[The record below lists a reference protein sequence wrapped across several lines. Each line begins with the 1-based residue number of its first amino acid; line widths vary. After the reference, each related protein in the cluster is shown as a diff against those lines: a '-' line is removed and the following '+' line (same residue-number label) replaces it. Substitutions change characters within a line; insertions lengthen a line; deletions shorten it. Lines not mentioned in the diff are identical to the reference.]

1 MPKVMDIANLE
12 QLGLTRNES
21 RVYLALLQLGS
32 TNADPIIKKTGLHR
46 NIVYDNLYKLID
58 KGLATF
64 VLKTKRKFFEATS
77 TYQLL
82 KWIEDEKEEAL
93 SKEKLAK
100 NILPEI
106 ESLRALNQEKQ
117 EVSVYKG
124 KKGLITAFEDILT
137 ASGTIFILGT
147 GFGMKETMGY
157 YYDQWHKKLKNK
169 RIKARLLLSIKTKD
183 PKDKTVYPIKARFIP
198 DIYKLPVTT
207 FIYDN
212 KVLIIIWGEDLAAI
226 VIKSQKVSE
235 AYKEFFNVL
244 WKMSVE

>member
-1 MPKVMDIANLE
+1 MIMPKVMDIANLE

-124 KKGLITAFEDILT
+124 KKGLITAFED
-137 ASGTIFILGT
+137 
-147 GFGMKETMGY
+147 
-157 YYDQWHKKLKNK
+157 
-169 RIKARLLLSIKTKD
+169 
-183 PKDKTVYPIKARFIP
+183 
-198 DIYKLPVTT
+198 
-207 FIYDN
+207 
-212 KVLIIIWGEDLAAI
+212 
-226 VIKSQKVSE
+226 
-235 AYKEFFNVL
+235 
-244 WKMSVE
+244 